1 MMFTILSTIMIAK
14 RLAAAAHS
22 AGSDIP
28 KYAAPRREK
37 DAHCT
42 VADLTGAN
50 TISIKPAER

>member
-14 RLAAAAHS
+14 RLAAATHS
-22 AGSDIP
+22 AGPDIP

-50 TISIKPAER
+50 TISIKTR

>member
-1 MMFTILSTIMIAK
+1 MIAK

-22 AGSDIP
+22 AGPDIP

-37 DAHCT
+37 DAPST

-50 TISIKPAER
+50 TISIKLVER